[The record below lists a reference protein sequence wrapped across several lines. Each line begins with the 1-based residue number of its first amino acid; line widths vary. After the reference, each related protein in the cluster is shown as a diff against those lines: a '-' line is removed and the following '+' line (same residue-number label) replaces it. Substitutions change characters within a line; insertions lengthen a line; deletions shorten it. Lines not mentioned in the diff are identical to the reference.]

1 MKFPYKVKIGD
12 EIIPAW
18 TEIPEIEENGA
29 VEETAPVLSEE
40 ETEMVVREGTVSVAE
55 PKKRGRHKK

>member
-18 TEIPEIEENGA
+18 TEIPEIKENGA
-29 VEETAPVLSEE
+29 VEETAPVLPE
-40 ETEMVVREGTVSVAE
+40 ETEMVVREGTVPVAE
-55 PKKRGRHKK
+55 AKKRGRHKK

>member
-18 TEIPEIEENGA
+18 TEIPEIKESGA
-29 VEETAPVLSEE
+29 VEETAPVLPEV
-40 ETEMVVREGTVSVAE
+40 TEVVVREGTTPVAE

>member
-29 VEETAPVLSEE
+29 VEGTAPVLP
-40 ETEMVVREGTVSVAE
+40 ETTEVVVREGTTPVAE
-55 PKKRGRHKK
+55 TKKRGRKRK

>member
-18 TEIPEIEENGA
+18 TEIPEIKENGV
-29 VEETAPVLSEE
+29 VEETAPVLPEA
-40 ETEMVVREGTVSVAE
+40 ETEMVVREGTVPVEE

>member
-18 TEIPEIEENGA
+18 TEIPEIKENGA
-29 VEETAPVLSEE
+29 VEETAPVLPES
-40 ETEMVVREGTVSVAE
+40 ETEIVVREGTVPVEE

>member
-18 TEIPEIEENGA
+18 TEIPEIKESGA
-29 VEETAPVLSEE
+29 VENTAPILPEPT
-40 ETEMVVREGTVSVAE
+40 ETVVREGTVPVE
-55 PKKRGRHKK
+55 KKRRGRQKK

>member
-29 VEETAPVLSEE
+29 VEETAPVLPEP
-40 ETEMVVREGTVSVAE
+40 TEVVVREGTTPVAE
-55 PKKRGRHKK
+55 PKRRGRRKK

>member
-18 TEIPEIEENGA
+18 TEIPEIKENGA
-29 VEETAPVLSEE
+29 VEETAPVLPEA
-40 ETEMVVREGTVSVAE
+40 ETEMGVREGTISAAE
-55 PKKRGRHKK
+55 PKKRGRQRK

>member
-18 TEIPEIEENGA
+18 TEIPEIKESGA
-29 VEETAPVLSEE
+29 VEETAPVLPEA
-40 ETEMVVREGTVSVAE
+40 ETEMVVREGTVPVAE
-55 PKKRGRHKK
+55 AKKRGRHKK

>member
-18 TEIPEIEENGA
+18 TEIPEIKENGA
-29 VEETAPVLSEE
+29 VEETAPVLPET
-40 ETEMVVREGTVSVAE
+40 ETEMVVREGTVPVE
-55 PKKRGRHKK
+55 ETKKRGRKRK